1 MTKTL
6 HTRLAKKEREVAAVI
21 TISQIINQEI
31 PLPSMLDLVSAEI
44 ALLLNAPFCA
54 ILIHNSQTNTLHIK
68 GSFGLSSE
76 YVEAINQ
83 QSDQFGWITA
93 LPSGKALHAS
103 QPVVWEDVRVASEFA
118 DFQEA
123 VVNQGY
129 VTMVAAPLGVGTNQ
143 IGTINCYYT
152 SHYTF
157 SDAELSLLMTLA
169 NHTATVIHNK
179 QLIDELNQSV
189 SVLSALNQQLDRQRN
204 LLLQSEAIHKQLT
217 RLVLEEEGVK
227 TVVNTTADLLNR
239 PVALY
244 DARLQ
249 LIAKSANSPLHTL
262 SHTLL
267 PELQHHRQHKPSLA
281 PLIVNVSQE
290 PTTLVPLVARQRTF
304 GYLAVLS
311 PTSLTAELEQ
321 RALEHA
327 ATVCTLE
334 LVKQRVTQDTS
345 RRMRGDFVDDMLLGR
360 FTDEAE
366 LKRRAA
372 YFGFIFEGT
381 FRVLV
386 VDIHSFSRYIEQNNL
401 TEAQAAEIKHT
412 LTTTTEQCCQEFK
425 KTTFVAPQGDR
436 AIVLWPMRQPQT
448 TNRLKKFATLL
459 SQKMM
464 ALWPN
469 LIITVSVSTPL
480 DNPLRFSNAH
490 RECLDALAIVKRF
503 GRTSHIIVFDELGIY
518 ALLLRSNAVDDLQDF
533 AQRLLE
539 PLLNHDRA
547 DDLLHT
553 LKVALQ
559 HQFSPQKSAETLFV
573 HPNTVKYRLN
583 QIRDLLDVDLRNA
596 EQMLE
601 LQLALLVHSLTPTD

>member
-1 MTKTL
+1 MNQDL
-6 HTRLAKKEREVAAVI
+6 SSQLAKKKREVTAVI
-21 TISQIINQEI
+21 TISQIINQDI
-31 PLPSMLDLVSAEI
+31 PLTSMLDLVSAEI

-54 ILIHNSQTNTLHIK
+54 VLIHDSQTNTLHIR
-68 GSFGLSSE
+68 GSFGLSAE
-76 YVEAINQ
+76 YVEVINQ
-83 QSDQFGWITA
+83 QSDQYGWITA

-103 QPVVWEDVRVASEFA
+103 EPVVWEDVRVASEFA

-129 VTMVAAPLGVGTNQ
+129 VTMVAAPLGVGNTQ

-157 SDAELSLLMTLA
+157 SEAELSLLTTLA
-169 NHTATVIHNK
+169 NHTATVIRNK

-189 SVLSALNQQLDRQRN
+189 NELSTLNQQLDMHRT

-227 TVVNTTADLLNR
+227 TVVTTTADLLNR

-249 LIAKSANSPLHTL
+249 LIAKSADSPPHTL
-262 SHTLL
+262 NQNLL
-267 PELQHHRQHKPSLA
+267 PELQHHRQQTP
-281 PLIVNVSQE
+281 PLTPLQVNTSQE
-290 PTTLVPLVARQRTF
+290 TAFLIPLVARKRTL

-311 PTSLTAELEQ
+311 PTSFAAELEQ

-360 FTDEAE
+360 FTDKAE

-372 YFGFIFEGT
+372 YFGFVFEGS

-386 VDIHSFSRYIEQNNL
+386 VDINGFSRYIEENNL
-401 TEAQAAEIKHT
+401 TEAQAAEIKHS
-412 LTTTTEQCCQEFK
+412 LTTTTEQCCQELK

-436 AIVLWPMRQPQT
+436 AIVLWPMRHPQT
-448 TNRLKKFATLL
+448 TNRLEKFAALL
-459 SQKMM
+459 SKKMM

-480 DNPLRFSNAH
+480 DNPLRFSDAH
-490 RECLDALAIVKRF
+490 RECLDALTIAKRF
-503 GRTSHIIVFDELGIY
+503 GRTSPIIVFDELGIY

-539 PLLNHDRA
+539 PLLTHDRA
-547 DDLLHT
+547 NDLLHT

-559 HQFSPQKSAETLFV
+559 YQFSPQKSAEILFV

-583 QIRDLLDVDLRNA
+583 QIRDLLQVDLHNA

-601 LQLALLVHSLTPTD
+601 LQLALLIHSLTPTV